1 MSKQGNDMQNKEEE
15 TQGLSYRL
23 TPIEVGDM
31 LNISQKSVINLSKK
45 GEIPA
50 YRISERCYR
59 YSEDQIAEYI
69 ESKKIGGSSC
79 E

>member
-1 MSKQGNDMQNKEEE
+1 MKNKEE

-23 TPIEVGDM
+23 TPVEVGSM
-31 LNISQKSVINLSKK
+31 LNISSKQVINLSKQ

-50 YRISERCYR
+50 YKISERCYR
-59 YSEDQIAEYI
+59 YSVDQIAEYI
-69 ESKKIGGSSC
+69 ESKKIEGSSC

>member
-1 MSKQGNDMQNKEEE
+1 MENKDEI
-15 TQGLSYRL
+15 QGLSYRL

-31 LNISQKSVINLSKK
+31 LNISPKQIINLSKQ

-50 YRISERCYR
+50 YKISERCYR
-59 YSEDQIAEYI
+59 YNEDQIAEYI
-69 ESKKIGGSSC
+69 ESKKIEGRTC

>member
-1 MSKQGNDMQNKEEE
+1 MENKEE

-23 TPIEVGDM
+23 TPIEVGNM
-31 LNISQKSVINLSKK
+31 LNLSPKQIINLSKQ

-59 YSEDQIAEYI
+59 YSVDQVAEYI
-69 ESKKIGGSSC
+69 ESKKIEGSTC